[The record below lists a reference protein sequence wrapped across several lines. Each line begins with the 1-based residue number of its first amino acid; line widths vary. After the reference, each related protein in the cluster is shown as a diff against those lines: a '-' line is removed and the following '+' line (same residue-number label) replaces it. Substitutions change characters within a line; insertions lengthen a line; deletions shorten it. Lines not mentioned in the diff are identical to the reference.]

1 MSKTNNL
8 TEGKVSKILLG
19 FFFPM
24 LFTNLLQQVY
34 TFADAAI
41 VGKGLGDNS
50 LAAVGNMT
58 SLSFFITGFSIGMT
72 NGFGVIIAQN
82 YGAGDYA
89 KLRKSIAASVKL
101 SIIISIILTAVGLV
115 FLRPVMIAI
124 NTSPDIL
131 DESLLYGYILFGG
144 LVTAVAYNMCSGIL
158 RALGDST
165 TPFKAIIVSS
175 IVNVGL
181 NCVFIFGFG
190 TGVEGAAIATIISQA
205 LSALICFMRIRE
217 IDIIQLSR
225 DDFATDIHLNGILL
239 KNGIPMAC
247 MNSITA
253 VGSMIVQSYVNAL
266 GVVYTSAYSVG
277 IRYINLL
284 MIPSLT
290 AGLSTSSF
298 ASQNYGAGKY
308 HRIREGVRV
317 SLSIALLAYIFVGA
331 ALLLV
336 PEFLAKIMV
345 SGDEAVALSVEFLH
359 IVGVTFWIIS
369 AMFVFRNAVQGMGF
383 PFVPMCSGVLEMIMR
398 ISAIVI
404 LLPIIGFKATAIAEA
419 AAWSGA
425 LITNLIAYI
434 VHIRKATKKIS
445 E

>member
-8 TEGKVSKILLG
+8 TEGKVSSILLG

-58 SLSFFITGFSIGMT
+58 SLAFFITGFSLGIT

-101 SIIISIILTAVGLV
+101 SIIISIVLTAVGLV
-115 FLRPVMIAI
+115 FLKPVMLAI
-124 NTSPDIL
+124 NTSADIL
-131 DESLLYGYILFGG
+131 DESLMYGYILFGG
-144 LVTAVAYNMCSGIL
+144 LITAVAYNMCSGIL

-175 IVNVGL
+175 IVNVVL

-205 LSALICFMRIRE
+205 LSAIICFMRIRQ
-217 IDIIQLSR
+217 IDIISLSR
-225 DDFATDIHLNGILL
+225 EDFVPDMKLNGMLL

-247 MNSITA
+247 MNSVTA

-290 AGLSTSSF
+290 AGLTTSSF

-317 SLSIALLAYIFVGA
+317 SLAIALVSYVVVGA
-331 ALLLV
+331 AMLLI
-336 PEFLAKIMV
+336 PELLAKIMV
-345 SGDEAVALSVEFLH
+345 SGDEAVSLSAEFLR

-369 AMFVFRNAVQGMGF
+369 IMFIFRNAVQGMGF
-383 PFVPMCSGVLEMIMR
+383 PFVPMCSGVLEMLMR
-398 ISAIVI
+398 IAAIVL

-419 AAWSGA
+419 SAWSGA
-425 LITNLIAYI
+425 LVMNLIAYL
-434 VHIRKATKKIS
+434 VHIRKASPKTTQ
-445 E
+445 

>member
-1 MSKTNNL
+1 MAKTTNL
-8 TEGKVSKILLG
+8 TEGKVSEILLS

-58 SLSFFITGFSIGMT
+58 SLTFFITGFSIGIT

-82 YGAGDYA
+82 YGSGNLD

-101 SIIISIILTAVGLV
+101 SAIISVVLTIVGLV
-115 FLRPVMIAI
+115 FLKPVMIAI
-124 NTSPDIL
+124 HTSEDIIE
-131 DESLLYGYILFGG
+131 ESLLYGYIIFGG

-158 RALGDST
+158 RALGDSA

-175 IVNVGL
+175 VVNVGL
-181 NCVFIFGFG
+181 NCIFIFGFG
-190 TGVEGAAIATIISQA
+190 TGVEGAAVATIISQA
-205 LSALICFMRIRE
+205 LSAVICFMRIRQIE
-217 IDIIQLSR
+217 IISLR
-225 DDFATDIHLNGILL
+225 REDFAADMKLNGILL

-247 MNSITA
+247 MNSVTA

-266 GVVYTSAYSVG
+266 GVIYTSAYSVG

-317 SLSIALLAYIFVGA
+317 SLAIALISYIFVGA
-331 ALLLV
+331 AMLIV
-336 PEFLAKIMV
+336 PEFLAKIMLN
-345 SGDEAVALSVEFLH
+345 GDEEIELSSEFLR
-359 IVGVTFWIIS
+359 IVGAAFWIIS
-369 AMFVFRNAVQGMGF
+369 IMFVFRNAVQGMGY
-383 PFVPMCSGVLEMIMR
+383 PFIPMCSGVLEMVMR

-404 LLPIIGFKATAIAEA
+404 LLPKIGFKATAVAEA
-419 AAWSGA
+419 AAWTGA
-425 LITNLIAYI
+425 LLMNFIAYQL
-434 VHIRKATKKIS
+434 HINKKTEKIT

>member
-1 MSKTNNL
+1 MSKTTNL
-8 TEGKVSKILLG
+8 TDGKVSQILLR

-58 SLSFFITGFSIGMT
+58 SLAFFITGFSIGIT

-82 YGAGDYA
+82 YGSNSPD

-101 SIIISIILTAVGLV
+101 AAIIAALLTAVGLV
-115 FLRPVMIAI
+115 FLKPVMIAI
-124 NTSPDIL
+124 NTSEDIL
-131 DESLLYGYILFGG
+131 NESLVYGYIIFGG
-144 LVTAVAYNMCSGIL
+144 LITAVAYNMCSGIL

-190 TGVEGAAIATIISQA
+190 TGVWGAAVATIISQA
-205 LSALICFMRIRE
+205 LSAVICFARIRQ
-217 IDIIQLSR
+217 IDMISLSR
-225 DDFATDIHLNGILL
+225 EDFAPDMKLNGVLL

-247 MNSITA
+247 MNSVTA

-298 ASQNYGAGKY
+298 ASQNYGAGKF
-308 HRIREGVRV
+308 HRIREGVKV
-317 SLSIALLAYIFVGA
+317 SLAIALISYAFVGA
-331 ALLLV
+331 AMLFA
-336 PEFLAKIMV
+336 PEFLAVIMLN
-345 SGDEAVALSVEFLH
+345 GDEAIGLAAEFLR
-359 IVGVTFWIIS
+359 IVGATFWIIS
-369 AMFVFRNAVQGMGF
+369 VMFVFRNAVQGMGY
-383 PFVPMCSGVLEMIMR
+383 PFVPMCSGVLEMVMR
-398 ISAIVI
+398 IAVIVL
-404 LLPIIGFKATAIAEA
+404 LLPKIGFAATAIAEA
-419 AAWSGA
+419 AAWTGA
-425 LITNLIAYI
+425 LLMNFIAYQ
-434 VHIRKATKKIS
+434 VHIKRKVKTV
-445 E
+445 EE

>member
-89 KLRKSIAASVKL
+89 KLRKSIASSVKL
-101 SIIISIILTAVGLV
+101 ALIIAVILTAVGLV

-144 LVTAVAYNMCSGIL
+144 LITAVAYNMCSGIL

-217 IDIIQLSR
+217 IDIIQLDR
-225 DDFATDIHLNGILL
+225 EDFATDMQLNGILL

-317 SLSIALLAYIFVGA
+317 SLTIALLSYILVGA
-331 ALLLV
+331 ALLIV
-336 PEFLAKIMV
+336 PEFLARIMV

-398 ISAIVI
+398 ISAIVL
-404 LLPIIGFKATAIAEA
+404 LLPVIGFKATAIAEA

-434 VHIRKATKKIS
+434 VHIKKATDKS
-445 E
+445 TE

>member
-1 MSKTNNL
+1 MAKITNL
-8 TEGKVSKILLG
+8 TEGKVSGILLS

-58 SLSFFITGFSIGMT
+58 SLTFFITGFSIGIT

-82 YGAGDYA
+82 YGSGNLD

-101 SIIISIILTAVGLV
+101 AAIISVVLTIVGLV
-115 FLRPVMIAI
+115 FLKPVMIAI
-124 NTSPDIL
+124 HTSEDIL
-131 DESLLYGYILFGG
+131 EESLLYGYIIFGG

-175 IVNVGL
+175 VVNVGL

-190 TGVEGAAIATIISQA
+190 TGVEGAAVATIISQA
-205 LSALICFMRIRE
+205 LSAVICFMRIRQIE
-217 IDIIQLSR
+217 AIALR
-225 DDFATDIHLNGILL
+225 REDFATDMKLNGILL

-247 MNSITA
+247 MNSVTA

-266 GVVYTSAYSVG
+266 GVIYTSAYSVG

-298 ASQNYGAGKY
+298 ASQNYGAGKF

-317 SLSIALLAYIFVGA
+317 SLAIAMIAYVFVGA

-336 PEFLAKIMV
+336 PEFLAKIMLN
-345 SGDEAVALSVEFLH
+345 GDEAIGLASEFLR

-369 AMFVFRNAVQGMGF
+369 IMFVFRNAVQGMGY
-383 PFVPMCSGVLEMIMR
+383 PFIPMCSGVLEMIMR

-404 LLPIIGFKATAIAEA
+404 LLPKIGFKATAVAEA
-419 AAWSGA
+419 AAWTGA
-425 LITNLIAYI
+425 LLMNFIAYYI
-434 VHIRKATKKIS
+434 HINKKI
-445 E
+445 EKNIE

>member
-1 MSKTNNL
+1 MVRTNNL

-58 SLSFFITGFSIGMT
+58 SLTFFITGFSIGIT

-82 YGAGDYA
+82 YGSGNYE
-89 KLRKSIAASVKL
+89 KLRKCIAAAVKL
-101 SIIISIILTAVGLV
+101 SAIISVLLTIVGLV
-115 FLRPVMIAI
+115 FLKPVMTAI
-124 NTSPDIL
+124 NTSADIM
-131 DESLLYGYILFGG
+131 DESLLYGYIIFGG

-175 IVNVGL
+175 VVNVAL

-190 TGVEGAAIATIISQA
+190 TGVEGAAVATIISQL
-205 LSALICFMRIRE
+205 LSALICFARIRQ
-217 IDIIQLSR
+217 IDIISLSSE
-225 DDFATDIHLNGILL
+225 DFVTDMQLNGALL

-247 MNSITA
+247 MNSVTA

-290 AGLSTSSF
+290 AGLSMASF
-298 ASQNYGAGKY
+298 AGQNYGAGKY
-308 HRIREGVRV
+308 QRIKDGVKV
-317 SLSIALLAYIFVGA
+317 SLAIAMIAYVFVGA
-331 ALLLV
+331 ALLFV

-345 SGDEAVALSVEFLH
+345 SGDEAVALSVEFLR

-369 AMFVFRNAVQGMGF
+369 VMFVFRNTVQGMGY
-383 PFVPMCSGVLEMIMR
+383 PFIPMCSGVLEMVMR
-398 ISAIVI
+398 ISAIVL
-404 LLPIIGFKATAIAEA
+404 LLPKIGFKATAVAEA

-425 LITNLIAYI
+425 LLLNFIAYVI
-434 VHIRKATKKIS
+434 HIRKKEDIAA

>member
-89 KLRKSIAASVKL
+89 KLRKSIASAVKL
-101 SIIISIILTAVGLV
+101 ALIIAVILTAVGLV

-217 IDIIQLSR
+217 IDIIQLDR
-225 DDFATDIHLNGILL
+225 EDFATDIHLNGILL

-317 SLSIALLAYIFVGA
+317 SLTIALIAYVFVGA

-383 PFVPMCSGVLEMIMR
+383 PLVPMCSGVLEMIMR
-398 ISAIVI
+398 ISAIVF
-404 LLPIIGFKATAIAEA
+404 LLPVLGFKATAIAEA

-425 LITNLIAYI
+425 LVTNLIAYI

>member
-1 MSKTNNL
+1 MVRTNNL

-58 SLSFFITGFSIGMT
+58 SLTFFITGFSIGIT

-82 YGAGDYA
+82 YGSGNYE
-89 KLRKSIAASVKL
+89 KLRKCIAASVKL
-101 SIIISIILTAVGLV
+101 AAIISVLLTIVGLV
-115 FLRPVMIAI
+115 FLKPVMTAI
-124 NTSPDIL
+124 NTSEDIM
-131 DESLLYGYILFGG
+131 DESLLYGYIIFGG

-175 IVNVGL
+175 VVNVVL

-190 TGVEGAAIATIISQA
+190 TGVEGAAIATIISQL
-205 LSALICFMRIRE
+205 LSALICFERIRQIE
-217 IDIIQLSR
+217 IISLSR
-225 DDFATDIHLNGILL
+225 EDFATDMQLNGALL

-247 MNSITA
+247 MNSVTA

-290 AGLSTSSF
+290 AGLSMASF
-298 ASQNYGAGKY
+298 AGQNYGAGKY
-308 HRIREGVRV
+308 QRIKDGVKV
-317 SLSIALLAYIFVGA
+317 SLAIAMIAYVFVGA

-345 SGDEAVALSVEFLH
+345 SGDEAVALSVEFLR

-369 AMFVFRNAVQGMGF
+369 VMFVFRNTVQGMGY
-383 PFVPMCSGVLEMIMR
+383 PFIPMCSGVLEMVMR
-398 ISAIVI
+398 ISAIVL
-404 LLPIIGFKATAIAEA
+404 LLPKIGFKATAVAEA

-425 LITNLIAYI
+425 LLLNFIAYVI
-434 VHIRKATKKIS
+434 HIRKKEDIAA

>member
-1 MSKTNNL
+1 MVRTNNL
-8 TEGKVSKILLG
+8 TEGKVSRILLG

-58 SLSFFITGFSIGMT
+58 SLTFFITGFSIGIT

-82 YGAGDYA
+82 YGSGNYE
-89 KLRKSIAASVKL
+89 KLRKCIAASVKL
-101 SIIISIILTAVGLV
+101 AAIISLLLTIVGLV
-115 FLRPVMIAI
+115 FLKPVMTAI
-124 NTSPDIL
+124 NTSADIM
-131 DESLLYGYILFGG
+131 DESLLYGYIIFGG

-175 IVNVGL
+175 VVNVAL

-190 TGVEGAAIATIISQA
+190 TGVEGAAIATIISQL
-205 LSALICFMRIRE
+205 LSALICFARIRQ
-217 IDIIQLSR
+217 IDIISLSR
-225 DDFATDIHLNGILL
+225 EDFATDMQLNGALL

-247 MNSITA
+247 MNSVTA

-290 AGLSTSSF
+290 AGLSMASF
-298 ASQNYGAGKY
+298 AGQNYGAGKY
-308 HRIREGVRV
+308 QRIKDGVKV
-317 SLSIALLAYIFVGA
+317 SLAIAMIAYIFVGA

-345 SGDEAVALSVEFLH
+345 SGDEAVALSVEFLR

-369 AMFVFRNAVQGMGF
+369 IMFVFRNTVQGMGY
-383 PFVPMCSGVLEMIMR
+383 PFIPMCSGVLEMVMR
-398 ISAIVI
+398 ISAIVL
-404 LLPIIGFKATAIAEA
+404 LLPKIGFKATAVAEA

-425 LITNLIAYI
+425 LLLNFIAYVI
-434 VHIRKATKKIS
+434 HIRKKEDIAA

>member
-1 MSKTNNL
+1 MVRTNNL

-58 SLSFFITGFSIGMT
+58 SLTFFITGFSIGIT

-82 YGAGDYA
+82 YGSGNYE
-89 KLRKSIAASVKL
+89 KLRKCIAASVKL
-101 SIIISIILTAVGLV
+101 SAIISVLLTIVGLV
-115 FLRPVMIAI
+115 FLKPVMTAI
-124 NTSPDIL
+124 NTSADIM
-131 DESLLYGYILFGG
+131 DESLLYGYIIFGG

-175 IVNVGL
+175 VVNVAL

-190 TGVEGAAIATIISQA
+190 TGVEGAAVATIISQL
-205 LSALICFMRIRE
+205 LSALICFARIRQ
-217 IDIIQLSR
+217 IDIISLSR
-225 DDFATDIHLNGILL
+225 EDFATDMQLNGALL

-247 MNSITA
+247 MNSVTA

-290 AGLSTSSF
+290 AGLSMASF
-298 ASQNYGAGKY
+298 AGQNYGAGKY
-308 HRIREGVRV
+308 QRIKDGVKV
-317 SLSIALLAYIFVGA
+317 SLAIAMIAYVFVGA

-345 SGDEAVALSVEFLH
+345 SGDEAVALSVEFLR

-369 AMFVFRNAVQGMGF
+369 VMFVFRNTVQGMGY
-383 PFVPMCSGVLEMIMR
+383 PFIPMCSGVLEMVMR
-398 ISAIVI
+398 ISAIVL
-404 LLPIIGFKATAIAEA
+404 LLPKIGFKATAVAEA

-425 LITNLIAYI
+425 LLLNFIAYVI
-434 VHIRKATKKIS
+434 HIRKKEDIAA

>member
-1 MSKTNNL
+1 M
-8 TEGKVSKILLG
+8 
-19 FFFPM
+19 
-24 LFTNLLQQVY
+24 
-34 TFADAAI
+34 
-41 VGKGLGDNS
+41 
-50 LAAVGNMT
+50 
-58 SLSFFITGFSIGMT
+58 
-72 NGFGVIIAQN
+72 
-82 YGAGDYA
+82 
-89 KLRKSIAASVKL
+89 
-101 SIIISIILTAVGLV
+101 
-115 FLRPVMIAI
+115 
-124 NTSPDIL
+124 
-131 DESLLYGYILFGG
+131 DESLLHGYIIFGG

-175 IVNVGL
+175 VVNVVL

-190 TGVEGAAIATIISQA
+190 TGVEGAAIATIISQL
-205 LSALICFMRIRE
+205 LSALICFERIRQIE
-217 IDIIQLSR
+217 IISLSR
-225 DDFATDIHLNGILL
+225 EDFATDMQLNGALL

-247 MNSITA
+247 MNSVTA

-290 AGLSTSSF
+290 AGLSMASF
-298 ASQNYGAGKY
+298 AGQNYGAGKY
-308 HRIREGVRV
+308 NRIKDGVRV
-317 SLSIALLAYIFVGA
+317 SLAIALIAYIFVGT

-345 SGDEAVALSVEFLH
+345 SGDEAVALSVEFLR

-369 AMFVFRNAVQGMGF
+369 IMFVFRNTVQGMGY
-383 PFVPMCSGVLEMIMR
+383 PFIPMCSGVLEMIMR
-398 ISAIVI
+398 ISTIVL
-404 LLPIIGFKATAIAEA
+404 LLPKIGFKATAVAES

-425 LITNLIAYI
+425 LLLNLIAYI
-434 VHIRKATKKIS
+434 IHIRKKSNLTS

>member
-1 MSKTNNL
+1 MVRTNNL

-58 SLSFFITGFSIGMT
+58 SLTFFITGFSIGIT

-82 YGAGDYA
+82 YGSGNYE
-89 KLRKSIAASVKL
+89 KLRKCIAASVKL
-101 SIIISIILTAVGLV
+101 SAIISVLLTIVGLV
-115 FLRPVMIAI
+115 FLKPVMTAI
-124 NTSPDIL
+124 NTSADIM
-131 DESLLYGYILFGG
+131 DESLLYGYIIFGG

-175 IVNVGL
+175 VVNVAL

-190 TGVEGAAIATIISQA
+190 TGVEGAAVATIISQL
-205 LSALICFMRIRE
+205 LSALICFMRIRQ
-217 IDIIQLSR
+217 IDIISLSR
-225 DDFATDIHLNGILL
+225 EDFATDMQLNGALL

-247 MNSITA
+247 MNSVTA

-290 AGLSTSSF
+290 AGLSMASF
-298 ASQNYGAGKY
+298 AGQNYGAGKY
-308 HRIREGVRV
+308 QRIKDGVKV
-317 SLSIALLAYIFVGA
+317 SLAIALIAYIFVGA

-345 SGDEAVALSVEFLH
+345 SGNEAVALSVEFLQ

-369 AMFVFRNAVQGMGF
+369 VMFVFRNTVQGMGY
-383 PFVPMCSGVLEMIMR
+383 PFIPMCSGVLEMVMR
-398 ISAIVI
+398 ISAIVL
-404 LLPIIGFKATAIAEA
+404 LLPKIGFKATAVAEA

-425 LITNLIAYI
+425 LLLNFIAYVI
-434 VHIRKATKKIS
+434 HIRKKEDIAA

>member
-8 TEGKVSKILLG
+8 TEGKVSQILLG

-58 SLSFFITGFSIGMT
+58 SLAFFITGFSIGMT

-82 YGAGDYA
+82 YGAGDYGR
-89 KLRKSIAASVKL
+89 LRKCIAASVKL
-101 SIIISIILTAVGLV
+101 SVIISVILTAVGLV
-115 FLRPVMIAI
+115 FLKPVMIAI
-124 NTSPDIL
+124 NTSADIL

-165 TPFKAIIVSS
+165 TPFKAIVVSS
-175 IVNVGL
+175 VVNVGL

-205 LSALICFMRIRE
+205 LSALICFIRIRE
-217 IDIIQLSR
+217 IDIIQLDR
-225 DDFATDIHLNGILL
+225 EDFATDMQLNGILL

-317 SLSIALLAYIFVGA
+317 SLAIALLSYILVGA

-345 SGDEAVALSVEFLH
+345 SGDEAVALSVEFLR

-369 AMFVFRNAVQGMGF
+369 TMFVFRNAVQGMGF
-383 PFVPMCSGVLEMIMR
+383 PFIPMCSGVLEMIMR
-398 ISAIVI
+398 ISAIVL
-404 LLPIIGFKATAIAEA
+404 LLPVIGFKATAIAEA

-434 VHIRKATKKIS
+434 VHIRKATKKTT

>member
-1 MSKTNNL
+1 MAKITNL
-8 TEGKVSKILLG
+8 TEGKVSGILLS

-58 SLSFFITGFSIGMT
+58 SLAFFITGFSMGMT

-82 YGAGDYA
+82 YGSGNID
-89 KLRKSIAASVKL
+89 KLRKSIAASAKL
-101 SIIISIILTAVGLV
+101 SAIISVVLTVVGLV
-115 FLRPVMIAI
+115 FLKPVMIAI
-124 NTSPDIL
+124 HTSEDIL

-175 IVNVGL
+175 VVNVGL
-181 NCVFIFGFG
+181 NCIFIFGFG
-190 TGVEGAAIATIISQA
+190 TGVEGAAVATIISQA
-205 LSALICFMRIRE
+205 LSAVICFIRIRQIE
-217 IDIIQLSR
+217 AIALR
-225 DDFATDIHLNGILL
+225 REDFVTDMKLNGILL

-247 MNSITA
+247 MNSVTA

-266 GVVYTSAYSVG
+266 GVIYTSAYSVG

-284 MIPSLT
+284 MIPSMT

-308 HRIREGVRV
+308 HRIREGVRI
-317 SLSIALLAYIFVGA
+317 SLAIALIAYVFVGA
-331 ALLLV
+331 AMLIV
-336 PEFLAKIMV
+336 PEFLAKIMLN
-345 SGDEAVALSVEFLH
+345 GNEAIGLASEFLR

-369 AMFVFRNAVQGMGF
+369 IMFVFRNAVQGMGY
-383 PFVPMCSGVLEMIMR
+383 PFIPMCSGVLEMIMR

-404 LLPIIGFKATAIAEA
+404 LLPKIGFKATAVAEA

-425 LITNLIAYI
+425 LLMNFIAY
-434 VHIRKATKKIS
+434 HIHINKKTEKIT

>member
-89 KLRKSIAASVKL
+89 KLRKSIASAVKL
-101 SIIISIILTAVGLV
+101 ALIIAVILTAVGLV

-131 DESLLYGYILFGG
+131 DESLMYGYILFGG
-144 LVTAVAYNMCSGIL
+144 LITAVAYNMCSGIL

-217 IDIIQLSR
+217 IDIIQLER
-225 DDFATDIHLNGILL
+225 EDFATDIHLNGILL

-253 VGSMIVQSYVNAL
+253 VGSMIVQSYVNAI
-266 GVVYTSAYSVG
+266 GVV
-277 IRYINLL
+277 
-284 MIPSLT
+284 
-290 AGLSTSSF
+290 
-298 ASQNYGAGKY
+298 
-308 HRIREGVRV
+308 
-317 SLSIALLAYIFVGA
+317 
-331 ALLLV
+331 
-336 PEFLAKIMV
+336 
-345 SGDEAVALSVEFLH
+345 
-359 IVGVTFWIIS
+359 
-369 AMFVFRNAVQGMGF
+369 
-383 PFVPMCSGVLEMIMR
+383 
-398 ISAIVI
+398 
-404 LLPIIGFKATAIAEA
+404 
-419 AAWSGA
+419 
-425 LITNLIAYI
+425 
-434 VHIRKATKKIS
+434 
-445 E
+445 

>member
-1 MSKTNNL
+1 MVRTNNL
-8 TEGKVSKILLG
+8 TEGKVSKILLE

-58 SLSFFITGFSIGMT
+58 SLTFFITGFSIGIT

-82 YGAGDYA
+82 YGSGNYE
-89 KLRKSIAASVKL
+89 KLRKCIAASVKL
-101 SIIISIILTAVGLV
+101 AAIISVLLTIVGLV
-115 FLRPVMIAI
+115 FLKPVMTAI
-124 NTSPDIL
+124 NTSADIM
-131 DESLLYGYILFGG
+131 DESLLYGYIIFGG

-175 IVNVGL
+175 VVNVAL

-190 TGVEGAAIATIISQA
+190 TGVEGAAVATIISQL
-205 LSALICFMRIRE
+205 LSALICFARIRQIE
-217 IDIIQLSR
+217 IISLSR
-225 DDFATDIHLNGILL
+225 ENFATDMQLNGALL

-247 MNSITA
+247 MNSVTA

-290 AGLSTSSF
+290 AGLSMASF
-298 ASQNYGAGKY
+298 AGQNYGAGKY
-308 HRIREGVRV
+308 HRIKEGVRV
-317 SLSIALLAYIFVGA
+317 SLAIALIAYVFVGA

-345 SGDEAVALSVEFLH
+345 SGDEAVALSVEFLR

-369 AMFVFRNAVQGMGF
+369 VMFVFRNTVQGMGY
-383 PFVPMCSGVLEMIMR
+383 PFIPMCSGVLEMVMR
-398 ISAIVI
+398 ISVIVL
-404 LLPIIGFKATAIAEA
+404 LLPKIGFEATAVAEA

-425 LITNLIAYI
+425 LLLNFIAYVI
-434 VHIRKATKKIS
+434 HIRKKADLTA

>member
-1 MSKTNNL
+1 MVRTNNL

-58 SLSFFITGFSIGMT
+58 SLTFFITGFSIGIT

-82 YGAGDYA
+82 YGSGNYE
-89 KLRKSIAASVKL
+89 KLRKCIAASVKL
-101 SIIISIILTAVGLV
+101 SAIISVLLTIVGLV
-115 FLRPVMIAI
+115 FLKPVMTAI
-124 NTSPDIL
+124 NTSADIM
-131 DESLLYGYILFGG
+131 DESLLYGYIIFGG

-175 IVNVGL
+175 VVNVAL

-190 TGVEGAAIATIISQA
+190 TGVEGAAVATIISQL
-205 LSALICFMRIRE
+205 LSALICFMRIRQ
-217 IDIIQLSR
+217 IDIISLCR
-225 DDFATDIHLNGILL
+225 EDFATDMQLNGALL

-247 MNSITA
+247 MNSVTA

-290 AGLSTSSF
+290 AGLSMASF
-298 ASQNYGAGKY
+298 AGQNYGAGKY
-308 HRIREGVRV
+308 QRIKDGVKV
-317 SLSIALLAYIFVGA
+317 SLAIAMIAYVFVGA

-345 SGDEAVALSVEFLH
+345 SGDEAVALSVEFLR

-369 AMFVFRNAVQGMGF
+369 VMFVFRNTVQGMGY
-383 PFVPMCSGVLEMIMR
+383 PIIPMCSGVLEMVMR
-398 ISAIVI
+398 ISAIVL
-404 LLPIIGFKATAIAEA
+404 LLPKIGFKATAVAEA

-425 LITNLIAYI
+425 LLLNYIAYVI
-434 VHIRKATKKIS
+434 HIRKKEDIAA

>member
-58 SLSFFITGFSIGMT
+58 SLTFFITGFSIGMT

-82 YGAGDYA
+82 YGAGDYSR
-89 KLRKSIAASVKL
+89 LRKTIAAAVKL
-101 SIIISIILTAVGLV
+101 CIIISVILTITGLV
-115 FLRPVMIAI
+115 FLKPVMLAI

-144 LVTAVAYNMCSGIL
+144 LLTAVAYNMTSGIL

-190 TGVEGAAIATIISQA
+190 TGVEGAAVATIISQA
-205 LSALICFMRIRE
+205 LSAVICFLRIRE

-317 SLSIALLAYIFVGA
+317 SLSIALLSYIFVGA
-331 ALLLV
+331 ALLLF

-345 SGDEAVALSVEFLH
+345 SGDEAVSLSAEFLR

-398 ISAIVI
+398 ISAIVL
-404 LLPIIGFKATAIAEA
+404 LLPVLGFKATAIAEA

-425 LITNLIAYI
+425 LVTNLIAYI
-434 VHIRKATKKIS
+434 VHIKKATKHTT

>member
-1 MSKTNNL
+1 MVRANNL

-58 SLSFFITGFSIGMT
+58 SLTFFITGFSIGIT

-82 YGAGDYA
+82 YGSGNYE
-89 KLRKSIAASVKL
+89 KLRKCIAASVKL
-101 SIIISIILTAVGLV
+101 SAIISVLLTIVGLV
-115 FLRPVMIAI
+115 FLKPVMTAI
-124 NTSPDIL
+124 NTSADIM
-131 DESLLYGYILFGG
+131 DESLLYGYIIFGG

-175 IVNVGL
+175 VVNVAL

-190 TGVEGAAIATIISQA
+190 TGVEGAAVATIISQL
-205 LSALICFMRIRE
+205 LSALICFMRIRQ
-217 IDIIQLSR
+217 IDIISLSR
-225 DDFATDIHLNGILL
+225 EDFATDMQLNGALL

-247 MNSITA
+247 MNSVTA

-290 AGLSTSSF
+290 AGLSMASF
-298 ASQNYGAGKY
+298 AGQNYGAGKY
-308 HRIREGVRV
+308 QRIKDGVKV
-317 SLSIALLAYIFVGA
+317 SLAIAMIAYVFVGA

-345 SGDEAVALSVEFLH
+345 SGDEAVALSVEFLR

-369 AMFVFRNAVQGMGF
+369 VMFVFRNTVQGMGY
-383 PFVPMCSGVLEMIMR
+383 PFIPMCSGVLEMVMR
-398 ISAIVI
+398 ISAIVL
-404 LLPIIGFKATAIAEA
+404 LLPKIGFKATAVAEA

-425 LITNLIAYI
+425 LLLNFIAYVI
-434 VHIRKATKKIS
+434 HIRKKEDIAA

>member
-82 YGAGDYA
+82 YGAGDYGR
-89 KLRKSIAASVKL
+89 LRKCIAAAVKL
-101 SIIISIILTAVGLV
+101 SIIISMILTAVGLV

-131 DESLLYGYILFGG
+131 EESLLYGYILFGG

-190 TGVEGAAIATIISQA
+190 TGVEGAAVATIISQA

-217 IDIIQLSR
+217 IDIIQLAPE
-225 DDFATDIHLNGILL
+225 DFATDMKLNGILL

-317 SLSIALLAYIFVGA
+317 SLSIALLSYILVGS

-336 PEFLAKIMV
+336 PEFLARIMV
-345 SGDEAVALSVEFLH
+345 SGDEAVALSVEFLR

-383 PFVPMCSGVLEMIMR
+383 PFVPMCSGILEMIMR
-398 ISAIVI
+398 ISAISL
-404 LLPIIGFKATAIAEA
+404 LLPVIGFRATAIAEA

-434 VHIRKATKKIS
+434 VHIRKTTNKIT

>member
-1 MSKTNNL
+1 MVRTNNL

-58 SLSFFITGFSIGMT
+58 SLTFFITGFSIGIT

-82 YGAGDYA
+82 YGSGNYE
-89 KLRKSIAASVKL
+89 KLRKCIAASVKL
-101 SIIISIILTAVGLV
+101 SAIISVLLTIVGLV
-115 FLRPVMIAI
+115 FLKPVMTAI
-124 NTSPDIL
+124 NTSADIM
-131 DESLLYGYILFGG
+131 DESLLYGYIIFGG

-175 IVNVGL
+175 VVNVAL

-190 TGVEGAAIATIISQA
+190 TGVEGAAVATIISQL
-205 LSALICFMRIRE
+205 LSALICFMRIRQ
-217 IDIIQLSR
+217 IDIISLSR
-225 DDFATDIHLNGILL
+225 EDFATDMQLNGALL

-247 MNSITA
+247 MNSVTA

-290 AGLSTSSF
+290 AGLSMASF
-298 ASQNYGAGKY
+298 AGQNYGAGKY
-308 HRIREGVRV
+308 QRIKDGVKV
-317 SLSIALLAYIFVGA
+317 SLAIAMIAYIFVGA

-345 SGDEAVALSVEFLH
+345 SGDEAVALSVEFLR

-369 AMFVFRNAVQGMGF
+369 VMFVFRNTVQGMGY
-383 PFVPMCSGVLEMIMR
+383 PFIPMCSGVLEMVMR
-398 ISAIVI
+398 ISAIVL
-404 LLPIIGFKATAIAEA
+404 LLPKIGFKATAVAEA

-425 LITNLIAYI
+425 LLLNFIAYVI
-434 VHIRKATKKIS
+434 HIRKKEDIAA

>member
-1 MSKTNNL
+1 MVRTNNL

-58 SLSFFITGFSIGMT
+58 SLTFFITGFSIGIT

-82 YGAGDYA
+82 YGSGNYE
-89 KLRKSIAASVKL
+89 KLRKCIAASVKL
-101 SIIISIILTAVGLV
+101 AAIISVLLTIVGLV
-115 FLRPVMIAI
+115 FLKPVMTAI
-124 NTSPDIL
+124 NTSEDIM
-131 DESLLYGYILFGG
+131 DESLLYGYIIFGG

-175 IVNVGL
+175 VVNVVL

-190 TGVEGAAIATIISQA
+190 TGVEGAAIATIISQL
-205 LSALICFMRIRE
+205 LSALICFERIRQIE
-217 IDIIQLSR
+217 IISLSR
-225 DDFATDIHLNGILL
+225 EDFATDMQLNGALL

-247 MNSITA
+247 MNSVTA

-290 AGLSTSSF
+290 AGLSMASF
-298 ASQNYGAGKY
+298 AGQNYGAGKY
-308 HRIREGVRV
+308 NRIKDGVRV
-317 SLSIALLAYIFVGA
+317 SLAIALIAYIFVGT

-345 SGDEAVALSVEFLH
+345 SGDEAVALSVEFLR

-369 AMFVFRNAVQGMGF
+369 IMFVFRNTVQGMGY
-383 PFVPMCSGVLEMIMR
+383 PFIPMCSGVLEMIMR
-398 ISAIVI
+398 ISTIVL
-404 LLPIIGFKATAIAEA
+404 LLPKIGFKATAVAES

-425 LITNLIAYI
+425 LLLNLIAYI
-434 VHIRKATKKIS
+434 IHIRKKSNLTS

>member
-1 MSKTNNL
+1 MVRTNNL

-58 SLSFFITGFSIGMT
+58 SLTFFITGFSIGMT

-82 YGAGDYA
+82 YGSGNYE
-89 KLRKSIAASVKL
+89 KLRKCIAASVKL
-101 SIIISIILTAVGLV
+101 SAIISVLLTIVGLV
-115 FLRPVMIAI
+115 FLKPVMTAI
-124 NTSPDIL
+124 NTSADIM
-131 DESLLYGYILFGG
+131 DESLLYGYIIFGG

-175 IVNVGL
+175 VVNVGL

-190 TGVEGAAIATIISQA
+190 TGVEGAAIATIISQL
-205 LSALICFMRIRE
+205 LSALICFARIRQIE
-217 IDIIQLSR
+217 IISLSR
-225 DDFATDIHLNGILL
+225 EDFATDMQLNGALL

-247 MNSITA
+247 MNSVTA

-290 AGLSTSSF
+290 AGLSMSSF
-298 ASQNYGAGKY
+298 AGQNYGAGKY
-308 HRIREGVRV
+308 QRIRDGVKV
-317 SLSIALLAYIFVGA
+317 SLAIALIAYVFVGA

-336 PEFLAKIMV
+336 PKFLAKIMV
-345 SGDEAVALSVEFLH
+345 SGDEAVALSVEFLR

-369 AMFVFRNAVQGMGF
+369 VMFVFRNAVQGMGY
-383 PFVPMCSGVLEMIMR
+383 PFIPMCSGVLEMVMR
-398 ISAIVI
+398 ISAIVL
-404 LLPIIGFKATAIAEA
+404 LLPRIGFKATAVAEA

-425 LITNLIAYI
+425 LLLNFIAYVI
-434 VHIRKATKKIS
+434 HIRKKADIAA

>member
-8 TEGKVSKILLG
+8 TEGKVTSILFG

-24 LFTNLLQQVY
+24 LFTNLLQQIY

-58 SLSFFITGFSIGMT
+58 SLAFFITGFSIGTT

-82 YGAGDYA
+82 YGAGNYD

-101 SIIISIILTAVGLV
+101 SVIISVILTIIGLV
-115 FLRPVMIAI
+115 FLKPVMIAM
-124 NTSPDIL
+124 NTSEDIL
-131 DESLLYGYILFGG
+131 NESLLYGYILFGG
-144 LVTAVAYNMCSGIL
+144 LITAVAYNMCSCIL

-165 TPFKAIIVSS
+165 TPFKAIVVSS
-175 IVNVGL
+175 VVNVGL

-190 TGVEGAAIATIISQA
+190 TGVGGAAVATIISQG
-205 LSALICFMRIRE
+205 LSAIICFLRIRE
-217 IDIIQLSR
+217 IDIISLSKE
-225 DDFATDIHLNGILL
+225 DFATDMKLNGTLL

-247 MNSITA
+247 MNSVTA
-253 VGSMIVQSYVNAL
+253 VGSMIVQSFVNDL

-317 SLSIALLAYIFVGA
+317 SLAIALVSYAAVGSVMFFA
-331 ALLLV
+331 
-336 PEFLAKIMV
+336 PEFLAKIMLN
-345 SGDEAVALSVEFLH
+345 GDEAIALTADFLR

-369 AMFVFRNAVQGMGF
+369 IMFVFRNAVQGMGF
-383 PFVPMCSGVLEMIMR
+383 PFVPMCSGVLEMVMR
-398 ISAIVI
+398 IAAIVL

-419 AAWSGA
+419 AAWTGA
-425 LITNLIAYI
+425 LVTNLIAYL
-434 VHIRKATKKIS
+434 VHIRKAIKKSI